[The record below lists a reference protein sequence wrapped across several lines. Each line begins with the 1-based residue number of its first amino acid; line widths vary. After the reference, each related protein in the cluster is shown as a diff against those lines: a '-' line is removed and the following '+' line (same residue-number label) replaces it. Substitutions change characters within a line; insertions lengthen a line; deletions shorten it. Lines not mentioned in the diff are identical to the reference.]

1 MTLTAVPRPHPPRG
15 TPHHRHDFS
24 PCPSRGPGAGS
35 GRPDAPPGTTAR
47 VRAVPATTNR
57 AVAA

>member
-15 TPHHRHDFS
+15 TPHHRHDSS
-24 PCPSRGPGAGS
+24 PSPGPGARS
-35 GRPDAPPGTTAR
+35 GRPDAPPGTMAR
-47 VRAVPATTNR
+47 VRAVPATANR